1 MSINPEGHST
11 QDDSRIFKNLKINND
26 SILQSNAHKSQYLY
40 ERKTFE
46 NFEPLRKPET
56 STDSSPP
63 KRSIV
68 GKAGEMLL
76 FSKNAPGN
84 FRTNKF
90 TEYVATSL
98 SKENE
103 LLNGQA

>member
-26 SILQSNAHKSQYLY
+26 YILQSNAHKSQYLY
-40 ERKTFE
+40 EKKAFE

-56 STDSSPP
+56 SIDYSPA
-63 KRSIV
+63 KRSVV
-68 GKAGEMLL
+68 GKAGEMVL
-76 FSKNAPGN
+76 FSNNQPVN

-103 LLNGQA
+103 LQNG